1 MGQNPLNKAETILL
15 EKYKLL
21 VTQIIH
27 WDTHYWNKSKFF
39 LAIETAFLS
48 GAIAAL
54 SPVVKDEIFTALTA
68 KLLLG
73 GGLVF
78 NIMVC
83 YIWAR
88 TSRRNLQYRELKI
101 VEFLKI
107 EKKIPVLQ
115 LLSKSHVKSI
125 LPDKDRSTCWEN
137 TLPYLFMAAWI
148 FTSFWGVF
156 GDCWR

>member
-1 MGQNPLNKAETILL
+1 MSKNPLNKAETILL

-27 WDTHYWNKSKFF
+27 WDSHYWNKSKFF

-48 GAIAAL
+48 AAIAAL
-54 SPVVKDEIFTALTA
+54 SPLVKDEIFTGRSA
-68 KLLLG
+68 KVLLF

-83 YIWAR
+83 YIWIR
-88 TSRRNLQYRELKI
+88 TNRRNLQYRKLKI

-107 EKKIPVLQ
+107 EKKIPAMQ
-115 LLSKSHVKSI
+115 LLSKARVKSI
-125 LPDKDRSTCWEN
+125 LPKKDRSTCWEN
-137 TLPYLFMAAWI
+137 ALPYLFLASWVI
-148 FTSFWGVF
+148 ISFWGVF